1 MFALLLSITAMDV
14 TITLSLTALYSYWAD
29 VKKERNSKRKLH
41 RLDFSPR

>member
-1 MFALLLSITAMDV
+1 MFSLLLSITAVAV
-14 TITLSLTALYSYWAD
+14 TIILSLTALYSYWAD